1 LGVESEGASAAPSI
15 ILCIGG
21 VEAALK
27 INTMDKSLSLQR
39 IGLKIPVV
47 KV

>member
-1 LGVESEGASAAPSI
+1 LGVESGDASAAPSI
-15 ILCIGG
+15 FLCIGG
-21 VEAALK
+21 VEAALE
-27 INTMDKSLSLQR
+27 INTMDKSLPLQR